1 MQVQH
6 KLDLGEFVKNATW
19 RELLAELVKSKQL
32 DPWDIDI
39 AEIVDNYIDIIK
51 QMKILDLKIPANIV
65 LAASI
70 LLHMKSDALS
80 LGFGD
85 TENYADD
92 YAEFLEA
99 DTDAMQ
105 RILPSLPTLM
115 PKVRMQPT
123 RKISFQ
129 ELMVALEE
137 AMKFKEQHASRDA
150 VRRMPLLQTF
160 EQSDIDDRIEKAY
173 VLVSAS
179 SDIEG
184 MSLFSTIAKKME
196 TKEQILLDLFIPL
209 LFLEKENKLMLIQEE
224 FFKEIIIKK
233 V

>member
-105 RILPSLPTLM
+105 RILL
-115 PKVRMQPT
+115 K
-123 RKISFQ
+123 
-129 ELMVALEE
+129 
-137 AMKFKEQHASRDA
+137 
-150 VRRMPLLQTF
+150 
-160 EQSDIDDRIEKAY
+160 
-173 VLVSAS
+173 
-179 SDIEG
+179 
-184 MSLFSTIAKKME
+184 
-196 TKEQILLDLFIPL
+196 
-209 LFLEKENKLMLIQEE
+209 
-224 FFKEIIIKK
+224 
-233 V
+233 